1 MVVVELIGNIARFFS
16 QTEKIAIKRKIT
28 SNIFDEILRQEVVD
42 FLRDADELVVASSL
56 PYSSLTSL
64 YYPYPSEK
72 VKAVAP
78 LELEKVVSN
87 SKDCKI
93 HVDFVD
99 APGGCL
105 MLTGYLHQK
114 TFEFVKR
121 LEEYSPVALV
131 VPRSVLLFNALLKS
145 LDARVGIVVGMEIVD
160 SVISCAVLD
169 GQFAIFLGE
178 FSLEGSCF
186 AEFVNIV
193 KKKIEAIGKAFSE
206 ISFYISADSDERQR
220 SVLKEFNFDE
230 VQMLSP
236 FDKTGLLELGER
248 AVSFL
253 EGLDI

>member
-1 MVVVELIGNIARFFS
+1 MYLLSIEALVDTIQTMVVVELIGNIARFFS

-114 TFEFVKR
+114 TF
-121 LEEYSPVALV
+121 
-131 VPRSVLLFNALLKS
+131 
-145 LDARVGIVVGMEIVD
+145 
-160 SVISCAVLD
+160 
-169 GQFAIFLGE
+169 
-178 FSLEGSCF
+178 
-186 AEFVNIV
+186 
-193 KKKIEAIGKAFSE
+193 
-206 ISFYISADSDERQR
+206 
-220 SVLKEFNFDE
+220 
-230 VQMLSP
+230 
-236 FDKTGLLELGER
+236 
-248 AVSFL
+248 
-253 EGLDI
+253 